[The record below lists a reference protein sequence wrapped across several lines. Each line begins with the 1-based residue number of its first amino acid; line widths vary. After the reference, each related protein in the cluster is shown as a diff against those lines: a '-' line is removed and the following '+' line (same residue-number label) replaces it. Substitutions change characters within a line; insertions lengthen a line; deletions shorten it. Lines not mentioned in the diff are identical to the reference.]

1 MIEFW
6 DIDFDDE
13 LDLEVEDFVE
23 GLLKLGFKRKNKDI
37 FVKSVI
43 NHNGDKVD
51 DGLFYHL
58 NEQLL
63 VYYPEPNSGITIKG
77 VGDDINKID
86 EFIRKNIMWYLLL
99 WN

>member
-6 DIDFDDE
+6 DIDFDNE
-13 LDLEVEDFVE
+13 LDLETEDFVE

-37 FVKSVI
+37 FVKSVV
-43 NHNGDKVD
+43 NHNGEKVD

-58 NEQLL
+58 NEQMLI
-63 VYYPEPNSGITIKG
+63 YYPEPNSGITIKG

-86 EFIRKNIMWYLLL
+86 EFIRKNIM
-99 WN
+99 

>member
-77 VGDDINKID
+77 VGDDINKIY
-86 EFIRKNIMWYLLL
+86 EFIRKNIM
-99 WN
+99 

>member
-13 LDLEVEDFVE
+13 LDLEVEDFVV

-86 EFIRKNIMWYLLL
+86 EFIRKNIM
-99 WN
+99 

>member
-51 DGLFYHL
+51 DGLIYYL
-58 NEQLL
+58 TEQLL
-63 VYYPEPNSGITIKG
+63 IYYPEQNNGITIKN
-77 VGDDINKID
+77 VGNDIEKID
-86 EFIRKNIMWYLLL
+86 EFIRKNIL
-99 WN
+99 

>member
-6 DIDFDDE
+6 DIEFDEE

-43 NHNGDKVD
+43 NHNGDKID
-51 DGLFYHL
+51 DGLFYHM

-63 VYYPEPNSGITIKG
+63 IYYPEPNSGITIKC

-86 EFIRKNIMWYLLL
+86 EFIRKNIT
-99 WN
+99 

>member
-43 NHNGDKVD
+43 NHNVDKVD

-86 EFIRKNIMWYLLL
+86 EFIRKNIM
-99 WN
+99 

>member
-43 NHNGDKVD
+43 NHNGDRID

-58 NEQLL
+58 NKQLL

-86 EFIRKNIMWYLLL
+86 EFIRKNIT
-99 WN
+99 

>member
-6 DIDFDDE
+6 DVDFDDE
-13 LDLEVEDFVE
+13 LDLKVEDFVE

-43 NHNGDKVD
+43 NHNGDRID

-63 VYYPEPNSGITIKG
+63 IYYPEPNSGITIKG
-77 VGDDINKID
+77 VGDDITKID
-86 EFIRKNIMWYLLL
+86 EFIRKNIM
-99 WN
+99 

>member
-13 LDLEVEDFVE
+13 LDLETEDFVE

-51 DGLFYHL
+51 DGLF
-58 NEQLL
+58 
-63 VYYPEPNSGITIKG
+63 
-77 VGDDINKID
+77 
-86 EFIRKNIMWYLLL
+86 
-99 WN
+99 

>member
-6 DIDFDDE
+6 DIYFDDE

-43 NHNGDKVD
+43 NHNGDRID

-86 EFIRKNIMWYLLL
+86 EFIRKNIT
-99 WN
+99 

>member
-13 LDLEVEDFVE
+13 LDLETEDFVE

-58 NEQLL
+58 NEQML

-86 EFIRKNIMWYLLL
+86 EFIRKNIM
-99 WN
+99 

>member
-13 LDLEVEDFVE
+13 LDLETEDFVE

-43 NHNGDKVD
+43 NHNGEKVD

-58 NEQLL
+58 NEQMLI
-63 VYYPEPNSGITIKG
+63 YYPEPNSGITIKG

-86 EFIRKNIMWYLLL
+86 EFIRKNIM
-99 WN
+99 

>member
-13 LDLEVEDFVE
+13 LD
-23 GLLKLGFKRKNKDI
+23 LKLGFKRKNKDI

-86 EFIRKNIMWYLLL
+86 EFIRKNIM
-99 WN
+99 

>member
-13 LDLEVEDFVE
+13 LDLETEDLVE
-23 GLLKLGFKRKNKDI
+23 GLLKLGFIRKNKDI

-43 NHNGDKVD
+43 NHNGEKVD

-58 NEQLL
+58 TEQQLI
-63 VYYPEPNSGITIKG
+63 YYPEPNSGITIKG

-86 EFIRKNIMWYLLL
+86 EFIRKNIM
-99 WN
+99 

>member
-13 LDLEVEDFVE
+13 LGLEVEDFVE

-77 VGDDINKID
+77 VGDDITKID
-86 EFIRKNIMWYLLL
+86 EFIRKNIM
-99 WN
+99 

>member
-77 VGDDINKID
+77 VGDDITKID

>member
-1 MIEFW
+1 MIDFW
-6 DIDFDDE
+6 DIELDDE
-13 LDLEVEDFVE
+13 LDLETDDLVE
-23 GLLKLGFKRKNKDI
+23 GLFKLGFKRKNKDI
-37 FVKSVI
+37 FVKEII

-58 NEQLL
+58 NEQML

-86 EFIRKNIMWYLLL
+86 EFIRKNIM
-99 WN
+99 

>member
-1 MIEFW
+1 MINFW
-6 DIDFDDE
+6 DIEFDDE
-13 LDLEVEDFVE
+13 LDLEVDELVE

-43 NHNGDKVD
+43 NHNGDRID

-63 VYYPEPNSGITIKG
+63 IYYPEPNSGITIKG
-77 VGDDINKID
+77 VGDDITKID
-86 EFIRKNIMWYLLL
+86 EFIRKNIM
-99 WN
+99 

>member
-13 LDLEVEDFVE
+13 LDLETEDFVE

-58 NEQLL
+58 NEQML

-86 EFIRKNIMWYLLL
+86 EFIQKNIM
-99 WN
+99 